1 MKKLK
6 RITALIGIIVLLGL
20 YISTVVLAC
29 IGSDTALRFLRAAIY
44 ATIVLP
50 VLLWAYSM
58 IYRLLKRNYSPEARE
73 ELENLK
79 KQTDQADS
87 VQPVDE
93 TGETDQK

>member
-6 RITALIGIIVLLGL
+6 QITALIGVIVLLGL

-29 IGSDTALRFLRAAIY
+29 IGSDTAMRLLRAAIY

-79 KQTDQADS
+79 KQADQTDPGQQENDT
-87 VQPVDE
+87 E
-93 TGETDQK
+93 QK